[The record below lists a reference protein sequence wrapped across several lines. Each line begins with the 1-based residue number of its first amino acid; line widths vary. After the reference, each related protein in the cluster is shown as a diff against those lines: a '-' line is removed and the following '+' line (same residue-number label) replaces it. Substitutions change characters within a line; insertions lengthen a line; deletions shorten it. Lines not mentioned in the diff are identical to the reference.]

1 MKLYNPFVGT
11 GSPNE
16 SDALLRTL
24 INLLEHEEVTINSD
38 SIDFYYNLENSSET
52 YKFNVEN
59 RDKDLLLSEMKK
71 IPLRINSFSIAGDG
85 HNGTINSSFSF
96 LDYDKMLSKL
106 KKGIDVTSYYVVRTV
121 DNFVNNIDFNLKIE
135 ECSNIPSRI
144 RKINGK
150 DLGRIKNVIILTK
163 IMNGEK
169 VKKTFEEINQHI
181 VTYEG
186 IVSSSTCTQLDLS
199 SLIDMG
205 YTPTSYAEL
214 RLCSEVFAADDSLYI
229 PLSQLSLK
237 SLPHLIYELGW
248 IVQKLN
254 SINVNVNKSWYFMED
269 NDTMENIEALSFHKQ
284 DYMKAESLL
293 EERLALLR
301 KDMELINK
309 EIEAINNRPK
319 KQIVKPDNNEIS
331 FIHSLGES
339 TLVLSTKQILVKDDT
354 INNVVY
360 NLGAIDI
367 YLSQGEGAPRFI
379 NKHQQIKGSQIPHT
393 SGSSICLGNI
403 SDDVYKL
410 MSNNKDIEFL
420 SDYLINFLK
429 HPNTSDPWGSKI
441 RFFPVINTND
451 VEDKDLILL
460 NMVRLSGLSSRQIF
474 KLLSK
479 NTELL
484 LAKKDIEHNEVSQI
498 NSLSTFLDNNKND
511 LMKYCSEQ
519 EIRYPLYE
527 DKYNIFL
534 LLIREEAISHT
545 FNEFDRFTDRQR
557 MKVLR
562 IKENKRDYNYILEKQ
577 NDNNNSISLQ
587 ES

>member
-284 DYMKAESLL
+284 DYPRLPHKKLEKIYHHNKLNNQQTSNFYLL
-293 EERLALLR
+293 
-301 KDMELINK
+301 
-309 EIEAINNRPK
+309 
-319 KQIVKPDNNEIS
+319 
-331 FIHSLGES
+331 
-339 TLVLSTKQILVKDDT
+339 T
-354 INNVVY
+354 IN
-360 NLGAIDI
+360 
-367 YLSQGEGAPRFI
+367 
-379 NKHQQIKGSQIPHT
+379 
-393 SGSSICLGNI
+393 
-403 SDDVYKL
+403 
-410 MSNNKDIEFL
+410 
-420 SDYLINFLK
+420 
-429 HPNTSDPWGSKI
+429 
-441 RFFPVINTND
+441 
-451 VEDKDLILL
+451 
-460 NMVRLSGLSSRQIF
+460 
-474 KLLSK
+474 
-479 NTELL
+479 
-484 LAKKDIEHNEVSQI
+484 
-498 NSLSTFLDNNKND
+498 
-511 LMKYCSEQ
+511 
-519 EIRYPLYE
+519 
-527 DKYNIFL
+527 
-534 LLIREEAISHT
+534 
-545 FNEFDRFTDRQR
+545 
-557 MKVLR
+557 
-562 IKENKRDYNYILEKQ
+562 
-577 NDNNNSISLQ
+577 
-587 ES
+587 